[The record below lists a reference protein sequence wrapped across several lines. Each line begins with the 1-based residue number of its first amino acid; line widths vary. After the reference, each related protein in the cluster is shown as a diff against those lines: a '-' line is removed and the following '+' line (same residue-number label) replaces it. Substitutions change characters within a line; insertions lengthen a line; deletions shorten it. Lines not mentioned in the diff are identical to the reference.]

1 MRGASGSLRSLREL
15 NRERVVDA
23 LRELGVASR
32 AEIARQTGLSRSTV
46 SSIVAD
52 LQEDGL
58 IEDRDP
64 SPDTTAS
71 TGGRPPSLIALGR
84 SAGVAVGID
93 FGKRHLTVAASDLSH
108 SILAEASSE
117 MPDDYDARHG
127 LDEAAVLV
135 DEVLEDADVAR

>member
-1 MRGASGSLRSLREL
+1 
-15 NRERVVDA
+15 
-23 LRELGVASR
+23 
-32 AEIARQTGLSRSTV
+32 
-46 SSIVAD
+46 
-52 LQEDGL
+52 
-58 IEDRDP
+58 DRDP
-64 SPDTTAS
+64 SPDTAAS

-135 DEVLEDADVAR
+135 DEVLEDADVARDTVLGVGLGVPGPRGGSGTRRWTGPGGSAAGAAAAASRRSPACRRSSSCSSRASART

>member
-1 MRGASGSLRSLREL
+1 MPAVVEEEAGSLGSLRSR
-15 NRERVVDA
+15 NRGRVVDA

-32 AEIARQTGLSRSTV
+32 ADIARQTGLSRSTV

-64 SPDTTAS
+64 SAEGTAS
-71 TGGRPPSLIALGR
+71 TGRRPPSLIALGR

-93 FGKRHLTVAASDLSH
+93 FGKRHLAAAACDLSH
-108 SILAEASSE
+108 AILAAARSP
-117 MPDDYDARHG
+117 MPRGYGAR
-127 LDEAAVLV
+127 
-135 DEVLEDADVAR
+135 RRRP